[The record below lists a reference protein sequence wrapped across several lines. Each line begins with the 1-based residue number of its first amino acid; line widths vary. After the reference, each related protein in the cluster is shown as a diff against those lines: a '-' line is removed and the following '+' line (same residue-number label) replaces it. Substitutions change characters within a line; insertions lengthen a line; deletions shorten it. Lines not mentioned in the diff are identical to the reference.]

1 VGGGEFHSRRAA
13 CYVFGEMSQP
23 RPQSL
28 ISPAFAPPGHDHA
41 VCADAVIERAEM
53 VCAARGARLTA
64 IRRDVLSAL
73 AADHAPAGAYEVI
86 GRLSASGAKPPAP
99 ITVYRA
105 LDFLLE
111 HGLAH
116 RIESRNAYVACSRDH
131 GAAESG
137 PVVFLICETC
147 GSVGEA
153 GGAEF
158 ARALDALA
166 RASDFRPRSP
176 VIELSGECAHC
187 RASADPVS
195 PS

>member
-1 VGGGEFHSRRAA
+1 MTHA
-13 CYVFGEMSQP
+13 
-23 RPQSL
+23 RPQTPSL
-28 ISPAFAPPGHDHA
+28 PSFAAPGHDHGA
-41 VCADAVIERAEM
+41 CADAVIERAEAL
-53 VCAARGARLTA
+53 CAARGARLTD
-64 IRRDVLSAL
+64 IRRQVLSAL
-73 AADHAPAGAYEVI
+73 AADHAPAGAYDVI
-86 GRLSASGAKPPAP
+86 GRLSARGAKPPAP

-105 LDFLLE
+105 LDFLLA

-131 GAAESG
+131 GGAESG

-153 GGAEF
+153 ASPDFSE
-158 ARALDALA
+158 ALDALA
-166 RASDFRPRSP
+166 RASDFRPRAP

-187 RASADPVS
+187 RAAEAPAR